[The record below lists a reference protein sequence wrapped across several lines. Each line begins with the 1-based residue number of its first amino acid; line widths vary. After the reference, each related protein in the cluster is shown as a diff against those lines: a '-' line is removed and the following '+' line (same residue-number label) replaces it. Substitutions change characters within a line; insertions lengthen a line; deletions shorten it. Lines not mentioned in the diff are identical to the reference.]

1 MDGAAITRGA
11 DERQRGGNVSELESE
26 AMEAEF
32 GTVAGWTEEAV
43 RALGPEHAIPAGCR
57 GSGSEAALRW
67 LADRLALTAGS
78 RVLDDGAGVGG
89 PAGWLAA
96 ERGVRAVCAEPM
108 HAAARAARRLF
119 HLPSVAAVAQGL
131 PFADAAF
138 DAAWCLGVLCTTS
151 DKAGALAE
159 LRRVLRD
166 GGRLGLLV
174 FVADR
179 PLPPP
184 LPEGNDFP
192 TEEEVRALLDAA
204 GFRLGETATADLG
217 DSPPEW
223 GERADAVDAEV
234 TRRHGDDPRRKEA
247 QEQSRRVGRL
257 LADGALQPWLGVA
270 EAR

>member
-1 MDGAAITRGA
+1 M
-11 DERQRGGNVSELESE
+11 SELESE

-43 RALGPEHAIPAGCR
+43 RALDPGHAVPAGCR
-57 GSGSEAALRW
+57 GSGSEGALRW
-67 LADRLALTAGS
+67 LADRLGLGAGS

-96 ERGVRAVCAEPM
+96 ERGVRPVCAEPM

-119 HLPSVAAVAQGL
+119 GLPSVAAVAQAL
-131 PFADAAF
+131 PFADRSF

-151 DKAGALAE
+151 DQAGVLGE

-192 TEEEVRALLDAA
+192 REDEVRELLTAA
-204 GFRLGETATADLG
+204 GLGLLETSAADLG

-223 GERADAVDAEV
+223 SERAGAVDAEV
-234 TRRHGDDPRRKEA
+234 ERRHGDDPRWAEA

-257 LADGALQPWLGVA
+257 LADGALRPWLGVA
-270 EAR
+270 VAS

>member
-1 MDGAAITRGA
+1 M
-11 DERQRGGNVSELESE
+11 SELESE

-43 RALGPEHAIPAGCR
+43 RALGPEYAVPAGCR
-57 GSGSEAALRW
+57 GSGSEGALRW
-67 LADRLALTAGS
+67 LADRLGLTAGS

-96 ERGVRAVCAEPM
+96 DRGVRAVCAEPM
-108 HAAARAARRLF
+108 HEAARAAHRLF
-119 HLPSVAAVAQGL
+119 GLPSVTALAQRL

-151 DKAGALAE
+151 DKTGALTE
-159 LRRVLRD
+159 LRRVLAD
-166 GGRLGLLV
+166 GGRVGLLV

-192 TEEEVRALLDAA
+192 AEEELRELLGAA
-204 GFRLGETATADLG
+204 GLRLGETATADLG

-223 GERADAVDAEV
+223 SERADAVDAEV
-234 TRRHGDDPRRKEA
+234 SRRHGDDPRWQQA
-247 QEQSRRVGRL
+247 QEQSGRVGRL
-257 LADGALQPWLGVA
+257 LADGALRPWLGVA
-270 EAR
+270 TAD

>member
-1 MDGAAITRGA
+1 MT
-11 DERQRGGNVSELESE
+11 ELESA
-26 AMEAEF
+26 AMESEF

-43 RALGPEHAIPAGCR
+43 RALGPEHAVPAGCR
-57 GSGSEAALRW
+57 GSGSEGALRW
-67 LADRLALTAGS
+67 LADRLDLRPGT

-96 ERGVRAVCAEPM
+96 ERGVRPVCAEPM
-108 HAAARAARRLF
+108 TAAARAAHRLF
-119 HLPSVAAVAQGL
+119 GLPSVAAVAQAL
-131 PFADAAF
+131 PFPDAAF

-159 LRRVLRD
+159 LRRVLRP

-184 LPEGNDFP
+184 LPEGNEFP
-192 TEEEVRALLDAA
+192 TAGELTDALDAA
-204 GFRLGETATADLG
+204 GLRLLEAADADLG

-223 GERADAVDAEV
+223 SERADAVDAEV
-234 TRRHGDDPRRKEA
+234 ARRHGADPRWQEA
-247 QEQSRRVGRL
+247 QEQARRVGRL
-257 LADGALQPWLGVA
+257 LSTGALRAWLGVA
-270 EAR
+270 EAG